1 MKSSNSLS
9 DSKKTARSIR
19 SPFPSSIPKSR
30 KRKLD
35 GTNAGLVPAH
45 IRVFGVKL
53 NKDERVVI
61 RRRLGEKLGK
71 FRASIERVS
80 VRVEDVNGPRG
91 GIDMVCRVKVV
102 LSGLP
107 SVVFEARNASLNMAV
122 RAALAGTE
130 RIVRRTLQRKRVKP
144 MQVAKRP
151 DRLSRQNRRRTFT
164 GIS

>member
-1 MKSSNSLS
+1 MKSSNSLH
-9 DSKKTARSIR
+9 DSKRTVRSIR
-19 SPFPSSIPKSR
+19 SPFPSTIPKSR

-45 IRVFGVKL
+45 IRVFGLTL
-53 NKDERVVI
+53 NKEERVVI

-80 VRVEDVNGPRG
+80 VRVEDANGPRG

-102 LSGLP
+102 LRGLP
-107 SVVFEARNASLNMAV
+107 SVVFEARNVSLNIAV

-144 MQVAKRP
+144 IKVAKRSDP
-151 DRLSRQNRRRTFT
+151 LSRQ
-164 GIS
+164 SQ